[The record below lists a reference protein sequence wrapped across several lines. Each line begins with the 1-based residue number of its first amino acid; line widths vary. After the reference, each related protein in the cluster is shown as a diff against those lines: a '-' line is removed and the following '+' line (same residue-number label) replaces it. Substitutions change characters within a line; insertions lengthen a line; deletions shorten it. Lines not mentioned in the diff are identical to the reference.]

1 MRSLDARARVGDAAP
16 GLVSRARACATTP
29 ASADAVSSSLSVQ
42 FPSGLTKNN
51 ALREKRSGRSIKTFS
66 PTARFQHLIAFPFN

>member
-1 MRSLDARARVGDAAP
+1 MRSLDARARVGEAAP
-16 GLVSRARACATTP
+16 GLVSRARACATPP

-42 FPSGLTKNN
+42 FPSGLTKN